1 MTTSGHGNRDIV
13 VFTDYFKKWPEAFA
27 VPSIEATLIAQL
39 LLDHIIAR
47 HSAPRVLLSDRGQN
61 FLSKVVSA
69 VCDLYQICKVNTS
82 AYHPQTEGLVE
93 RFNSSSMKSLSKF
106 TASNQKDWDISLSA
120 VLFGFRIAPSPT
132 TGEFPFYLLYGREPC
147 LPMEVPL
154 KPPGKLTQ
162 SVLHYRSQLVENLHL
177 THQTAAQQIQLSQQ
191 KMKEIYDRN
200 AKPYP
205 YQVGD
210 KVLVFTPKTIKGLSR
225 KLMHSWHGPYR
236 LVHKL
241 TPVRFALRT
250 QTNNLLKASVHMN
263 RMKPFVDPTDRPLGQ
278 PELTP

>member
-1 MTTSGHGNRDIV
+1 MTR
-13 VFTDYFKKWPEAFA
+13 
-27 VPSIEATLIAQL
+27 IAQL

-47 HSAPRVLLSDRGQN
+47 HSAPCVLLSDHGQN

-69 VCDLYQICKVNTS
+69 VCDLYQIRKVNTS
-82 AYHPQTEGLVE
+82 AYHSQTDGLVE
-93 RFNSSSMKSLSKF
+93 RFNSSLKKSLSQF
-106 TASNQKDWDISLSA
+106 TASNQKDSDISFPA

-132 TGEFPFYLLYGREPC
+132 TGESPPPFYLLYGREPC

-162 SVLHYRSQLVENLHL
+162 SVLHYRSQLVETIHL

-205 YQVGD
+205 YQVGG
-210 KVLVFTPKTIKGLSR
+210 KVWVFST
-225 KLMHSWHGPYR
+225 
-236 LVHKL
+236 
-241 TPVRFALRT
+241 
-250 QTNNLLKASVHMN
+250 
-263 RMKPFVDPTDRPLGQ
+263 
-278 PELTP
+278 